1 MIPGKGYARKAVMQ
15 DPVTN
20 AAYSCVMSTAIQEI
34 NLEISEPST

>member
-20 AAYSCVMSTAIQEI
+20 AAYSWVMSTTIRVM
-34 NLEISEPST
+34 NLEISKPST